1 MLTKNVSLSP
11 WPPQPVQVHH
21 FVTVI
26 EYKFFVT
33 KITCKVQYD
42 GTPGD
47 NWGSQILQDSKLQQ
61 QILYLGFIWLL
72 WWFYFFGPCNVSP
85 FDFKCSFHRPKETGF
100 FFFLVVVVSAENQR
114 LSMSYKIANPI
125 HQVQQKY
132 SDWYNWREEKYP
144 SFHCF
149 SEHLPGTSFSV
160 LFSLTVSVLVPKFFR
175 NSL

>member
-1 MLTKNVSLSP
+1 MLTKNVLLSP

-26 EYKFFVT
+26 ECKFFVT
-33 KITCKVQYD
+33 KITCKIQYD

-61 QILYLGFIWLL
+61 QILYLGFICLL
-72 WWFYFFGPCNVSP
+72 WWFYFLARVMCHLLILNAVF
-85 FDFKCSFHRPKETGF
+85 TGQRKLAF
-100 FFFLVVVVSAENQR
+100 FFFPVVVVSAENQR

-132 SDWYNWREEKYP
+132 SDWYNWKEEKYP